1 MSIPH
6 HPDQHDES
14 ASAKKPFGLRAKVII
29 AAIVALVIVMIV
41 LHIVAIAPH

>member
-14 ASAKKPFGLRAKVII
+14 TPVKKPVGPRAKVII
-29 AAIVALVIVMIV
+29 AAFVTLVIVMIV
-41 LHIVAIAPH
+41 LHIVGVAPH